1 MQRSWGYF
9 FLFRCEQFAERGC
22 IVYATSRRLDSMQGF
37 KHENIRRMAMDVT
50 KDEDVQVVVQKILA
64 DEGKIDIVVNNAGAI
79 SIGKS

>member
-1 MQRSWGYF
+1 
-9 FLFRCEQFAERGC
+9 
-22 IVYATSRRLDSMQGF
+22 
-37 KHENIRRMAMDVT
+37 MDVT